1 MSFSARLMQ
10 PEATSGSA
18 TGLPIRAVI
27 NKVTRGCSKVEIFTA
42 QGANEPQGMN

>member
-27 NKVTRGCSKVEIFTA
+27 NKVTRTVKSRNIYPPES
-42 QGANEPQGMN
+42 E